1 MRSMALRKWRRN
13 ALILSFSDGPP
24 GLCAVFCLAEPF
36 FVPARCV
43 FCSCELPLWSFFF
56 CDFYLLSLWL
66 PGLACSHFSVPFAH
80 ERPLCVLTRAPAGG
94 RHPPTPR
101 RTRCSITVTRCCR
114 RCAIAACWFTGCCRN
129 WACFTNRVSVPNR
142 WCMT

>member
-43 FCSCELPLWSFFF
+43 FCSCELPLWSFFS
-56 CDFYLLSLWL
+56 CDSDWLARWL

-94 RHPPTPR
+94 RHPPIPR
-101 RTRCSITVTRCCR
+101 RLLEPHGLRGQCPLLPDLGG
-114 RCAIAACWFTGCCRN
+114 ADETGGRH
-129 WACFTNRVSVPNR
+129 
-142 WCMT
+142 